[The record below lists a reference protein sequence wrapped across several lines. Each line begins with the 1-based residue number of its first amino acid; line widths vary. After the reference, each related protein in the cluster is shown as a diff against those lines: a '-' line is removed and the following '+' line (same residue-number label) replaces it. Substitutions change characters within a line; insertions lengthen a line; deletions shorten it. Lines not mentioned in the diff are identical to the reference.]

1 MHAFALF
8 NLSEFMVPGAH
19 ILDVGSGSGYLTACF
34 ARFVKNK
41 GHHQDTKIIG
51 IEHQA
56 NLVALSKE
64 NLNKDD
70 TSFLESGYVMIVRE
84 YISNTIRISYSMKSS
99 TEGDGRKGYP
109 EFGPYDAIHVGAASP
124 ETPTALLEQLKKGGR
139 LLVPVGPE
147 GGTQYMEQYDKDDK
161 GNVHRTRLMGVMYVP
176 LTDLR

>member
-8 NLSEFMVPGAH
+8 NLSEFLVPGAH
-19 ILDVGSGSGYLTACF
+19 ILDVGSGSGYLTACL

-41 GHHQDTKIIG
+41 GDHPDTKIVG
-51 IEHQA
+51 IEHQP

-70 TSFLESGYVMIVRE
+70 ESLLSSGHVVIVQ
-84 YISNTIRISYSMKSS
+84 
-99 TEGDGRKGYP
+99 GDGRKGYP
-109 EFGPYDAIHVGAASP
+109 ELGPYDAIHVGAASP
-124 ETPTALLEQLKKGGR
+124 ETPTALIEQLKKGGR

-147 GGTQYMEQYDKDDK
+147 GGTQYMEQFDKDDR
-161 GNVHRTRLMGVMYVP
+161 GNVQRTRLMGVMYVP